1 MFGANRDGERQQYS
15 SPILTC
21 DETYWNNNALLHHHA
36 HLALLHHHALSAV
49 LFLPAQCNILQC
61 LHYCH
66 ICRVC
71 TIATFAMSALLPHN
85 AVFACKVTAC
95 RVSNIIIVVLI

>member
-1 MFGANRDGERQQYS
+1 MFGANRDEERQQYS

-21 DETYWNNNALLHHHA
+21 DETYWNNN
-36 HLALLHHHALSAV
+36 ALLHHHALSAV

-71 TIATFAMSALLPHN
+71 TIATFAESALLPHN
-85 AVFACKVTAC
+85 AVFACKVTSC